1 MILPICVR
9 VLVLDRDSL
18 VIEYCMSVLFI
29 ILSYVV
35 HSYVTERL
43 GSRKC
48 GQELSSSVHRNNRS
62 KDLKEQTIMRQG
74 DNETHRKNH

>member
-18 VIEYCMSVLFI
+18 VIEYCISVLFI

-48 GQELSSSVHRNNRS
+48 GQELSSRPRSVHRNNRS
-62 KDLKEQTIMRQG
+62 KDLKEQTIRRQ
-74 DNETHRKNH
+74 